1 LHHLRRTPEAFNG
14 GRRRARIRQP
24 GRAPGI
30 NQRHGSGDVYLRK
43 IGLARGEASIRPAQA
58 PLDRRTTAR
67 TRLGPQAGFGLRVR
81 MPTETPRKQVV
92 DGRQCLCYH
101 VSANVYM
108 PVRLPGGCGDPHWPS
123 SPAFVVCLPGLVG
136 MTGARPTRSGMPF
149 RGAHL
154 MLALSPG
161 PFGNFA
167 RCPAPDDGRSIQSPI
182 PDRALP
188 DNQAHDRGRMFSVR
202 CELEA

>member
-1 LHHLRRTPEAFNG
+1 LHHFRRTREALNG
-14 GRRRARIRQP
+14 GRRRARIWQP
-24 GRAPGI
+24 GRAPVSS
-30 NQRHGSGDVYLRK
+30 QRHGSVDVYLRK
-43 IGLARGEASIRPAQA
+43 MGLARGEASMHPAQA

-67 TRLGPQAGFGLRVR
+67 TRLGPQAGLGLIVS
-81 MPTETPRKQVV
+81 MPTETDRKQVV

-108 PVRLPGGCGDPHWPS
+108 PVRLPGGCGDPHWRS
-123 SPAFVVCLPGLVG
+123 SPALVVCLPGLVG
-136 MTGARPTRSGMPF
+136 MTAARPTRSGMPS

-154 MLALSPG
+154 MLALTPG

-167 RCPAPDDGRSIQSPI
+167 RCPAPDDGRSMQSPI

-188 DNQAHDRGRMFSVR
+188 DNQARDRGRMFSVR
-202 CELEA
+202 SELEA